1 MTLNGLFNQVL
12 RLLLLV
18 FLCNCGGDNSNPTPV
33 TTPSVVTLNIT
44 DITRESAVVNG
55 EVTSDGN
62 GKVIERG
69 IVIRATPDPTTADTK
84 VVSGLGVGTFSV
96 TLNNLTAVT
105 VYNIRTYAI
114 NSAGT
119 AYGLNKSFNTT
130 LVPTITTLEVTSI
143 TNSSAQC
150 GGNITSDG
158 GAEITSR
165 GVCWDTK
172 TNPTVLNTKTTDG
185 TGLGTFS
192 SAITGLKDGTIY
204 YLRSYATNSAGTAYG
219 TEVVFNTGSN
229 SAIDTD
235 GNIYQTV
242 TYSDKVWMTENLRTG
257 KYRNGEPIAEVTNRD
272 DWSVLLTGAYA
283 NYNNDAT
290 NSNIY
295 ARLYNWY
302 AVNDI
307 RGICPVGWHVATDA
321 DWTTLVTFL
330 GGELVAGGK
339 MKTTGTSN
347 WQSPNKGAT
356 NASDFNGLPG
366 GGRSNFGIFGSIG
379 FYGLWWTS
387 SQLSN
392 QFAYYWFLDY
402 SSTAIGKSDS
412 NKNFGYSVRCVRN

>member
-1 MTLNGLFNQVL
+1 MTLNSLFNQIL
-12 RLLLLV
+12 LLLLLV

-62 GKVIERG
+62 SKVIERG

-105 VYNIRTYAI
+105 TYNIRTYAI

-130 LVPTITTLEVTSI
+130 LLPTITTLEVTSI

-150 GGNITSDG
+150 GGNVTSDG
-158 GAEITSR
+158 GAEITAR

-185 TGLGTFS
+185 TGVGTFS
-192 SAITGLKDGTIY
+192 SSITGLKDGTIY

-219 TEVVFNTGSN
+219 AEVVFNTGSN
-229 SAIDTD
+229 SAIDMD

-242 TYSDKVWMTENLRTG
+242 TYSDKVWMTENLRTS

-272 DWSVLLTGAYA
+272 DWTGLLTGAYA

-302 AVNDI
+302 AVNDV

-330 GGELVAGGK
+330 GGELIAGGK

-366 GGRSNFGIFGSIG
+366 GGRSNSGIFGSIG

-392 QFAYYWFLDY
+392 QFAYYRFLDY
-402 SSTAIGKSDS
+402 SSTAVGKSDS
-412 NKNFGYSVRCVRN
+412 NKNFGYSVRCVRD